1 MEDEKRTGQL
11 AVPANLDEYV
21 TDVQQLI
28 LSKIHKYGWSLKF
41 VRRPSSEIPTV
52 VIEDEAGKSFGV
64 LEAGGDINFKSGIIF
79 RAEETLKAKGGIP
92 L

>member
-11 AVPANLDEYV
+11 AVPINLADYV

-28 LSKIHKYGWSLKF
+28 LSKINKYGWSLKF
-41 VRRPSSEIPTV
+41 VRRSSKKAATV

-64 LEAGGDINFKSGIIF
+64 LEASGDINFESDLVL
-79 RAEETLKAKGGIP
+79 RAE
-92 L
+92 